1 MKAKITKTILP
12 PIVGIFTVIVFLI
25 AFNLIVYNGDVFS
38 DPANSFFKLYVP
50 IATII
55 ALAIQLTLTLN
66 FWRKFKK
73 QNKVWGM
80 TLFQFTALLCIISGM
95 IFGLVF
101 WESNLGINELL
112 LVTLTGIVSFTLYWT
127 ANLLTLNQLDK
138 P

>member
-12 PIVGIFTVIVFLI
+12 PIVGIFTVIVFLV

-38 DPANSFFKLYVP
+38 DPAISFFKLYVP

-66 FWRKFKK
+66 FWKKFKI

-101 WESNLGINELL
+101 WETNLGINELL
-112 LVTLTGIVSFTLYWT
+112 LVTLTGIVAFTLYWT